1 MANESKTTKNRK
13 DKIAVQLS
21 EKQILMLRFSDDDI
35 DSGRLIPQAALDKKD
50 QEWLSEQQ
58 KNELD
63 RRLNSYQN
71 GIGKNYTWDETVAMS
86 KRALAERKNKR
97 K

>member
-1 MANESKTTKNRK
+1 MANEGKTTKNMK
-13 DKIAVQLS
+13 HKSAVRLS
-21 EKQILMLRFSDDDI
+21 EERISLLRFSDDDI
-35 DSGRLIPQAALDKKD
+35 DSGRLIPRAVLDKKD

-63 RRLNSYQN
+63 KRLNDYQN
-71 GIGKNYTWDETVAMS
+71 GIGKNYTWDETVSMS